1 LTATGDYHAYDC
13 AFCGEE
19 NSLLIDPHCGRRYT
33 LTEDC
38 QVCCKPNLI
47 AISFDAD
54 GAMSLDVT
62 PEYEA

>member
-1 LTATGDYHAYDC
+1 LAAASDDHAYDC

-19 NSLLIDPHCGRRYT
+19 NSLLIDPSSGRRYT

-38 QVCCKPNLI
+38 QVCCRPNLI

-54 GAMSLDVT
+54 GALTLDVT
-62 PEYEA
+62 PEYDA

>member
-1 LTATGDYHAYDC
+1 MSDYRAYDC

-19 NSLLIDPHCGRRYT
+19 NSLLIDQHGERRYT

-38 QVCCKPNLI
+38 QVCCRPNLI

-54 GAMSLDVT
+54 GVLTLDVT
-62 PEYEA
+62 PEYDA

>member
-1 LTATGDYHAYDC
+1 MAADDYHTYDC

-19 NSLLIDPHCGRRYT
+19 NELLVDPQWGGRAT

-38 QVCCKPNLI
+38 QVCCRPNLI

-54 GAMSLDVT
+54 GTLTVEVT
-62 PEYEA
+62 QEYEA